1 MLFGLHSMVFTN
13 ALSDSKFWGNCM
25 VCDIDVYNC
34 IYFVLQV
41 ASVRSSAAA
50 TVAVASLVGHVGRRT
65 AGVTT
70 TVRPATTAYSARLT
84 VPLGK

>member
-1 MLFGLHSMVFTN
+1 MVFTN
-13 ALSDSKFWGNCM
+13 ALSESKFWGKLHGWQYRCT
-25 VCDIDVYNC
+25 VYNC
-34 IYFVLQV
+34 IYFVLQA

-50 TVAVASLVGHVGRRT
+50 TVAVASRVGHVGRRT